1 MVGLFTGNRKA
12 KNNEEF
18 RIVLRKR
25 QNRVWCLFGVG
36 LFTIAVSIALY
47 LWLGEG
53 ADDYRS
59 GVFCGFGFGLC
70 LGALVSIFRMRRL
83 LADEE
88 KLKEQRLK
96 EVDERNVEIRNLALQ
111 ATAKVVL
118 AVLYVLMIIGSL
130 FIEELIYVCCTL
142 IGVFFLCY
150 LAFIKYYDKVR

>member
-1 MVGLFTGNRKA
+1 MVGLFCDNNKA

-25 QNRVWCLFGVG
+25 QNRVWFLFGVG
-36 LFTIAVSIALY
+36 LLTIAASILLM
-47 LWLGEG
+47 LWLGEE

-59 GVFCGFGFGLC
+59 GVFMGIGFGLC
-70 LGALVSIFRMRRL
+70 GGSLTAVFRMRRIL
-83 LADEE
+83 GSEE

-130 FIEELIYVCCTL
+130 FIEELIYVCCIL
-142 IGVFFLCY
+142 ICIFFFCY
-150 LAFIKYYDKVR
+150 LAFIKYYDKTR